1 MANDETAL
9 VGVLPDDIGCLLFGH
24 EVSFSCHNML
34 YFSWLT
40 ERKCGVFG
48 WKSGGAEQ
56 IYQVVEQIYQVVEQI
71 YQVVEQIY
79 QVVEQIYQVVEQI
92 YQVVEQIYQVVE
104 LPGGLVKWFCQ
115 AAESRDQVVSTA
127 GEDFSPPGNASPGCN
142 HVARYFHRSSEC
154 ILATCRRLV

>member
-48 WKSGGAEQ
+48 WKSGGA
-56 IYQVVEQIYQVVEQI
+56 
-71 YQVVEQIY
+71 
-79 QVVEQIYQVVEQI
+79 EQI

>member
-79 QVVEQIYQVVEQI
+79 QVA
-92 YQVVEQIYQVVE
+92 E

>member
-40 ERKCGVFG
+40 ERKCRFFD

-71 YQVVEQIY
+71 YQVA
-79 QVVEQIYQVVEQI
+79 
-92 YQVVEQIYQVVE
+92 E

-127 GEDFSPPGNASPGCN
+127 GDDFSPPGNASPGCN

>member
-48 WKSGGAEQ
+48 WKSGGA
-56 IYQVVEQIYQVVEQI
+56 
-71 YQVVEQIY
+71 EQIY

>member
-56 IYQVVEQIYQVVEQI
+56 IYQVVEQIYQVA
-71 YQVVEQIY
+71 
-79 QVVEQIYQVVEQI
+79 
-92 YQVVEQIYQVVE
+92 E

>member
-40 ERKCGVFG
+40 ERKCRFFD

-56 IYQVVEQIYQVVEQI
+56 IYQVA
-71 YQVVEQIY
+71 
-79 QVVEQIYQVVEQI
+79 
-92 YQVVEQIYQVVE
+92 E

-127 GEDFSPPGNASPGCN
+127 GDDFSPHGNASPGCN